1 MVADQDGYSLIIL
14 GESYIKINITYSSG
28 KWSDPV
34 NFLNSIY
41 NFRCQKYVK
50 KGYMEMTKKIYLE
63 TLKKCTRSLHLPLLI
78 SQVMWTIIDNTPNSF
93 GFNLD
98 NVISNLE
105 KSTNFLLN

>member
-50 KGYMEMTKKIYLE
+50 KGTWKWQKKIYLE
-63 TLKKCTRSLHLPLLI
+63 TLKSALGRSIYHYCH
-78 SQVMWTIIDNTPNSF
+78 F
-93 GFNLD
+93 
-98 NVISNLE
+98 
-105 KSTNFLLN
+105 

>member
-14 GESYIKINITYSSG
+14 GESYIEIIITYSSG

-50 KGYMEMTKKIYLE
+50 KGYREMTNKIYLE
-63 TLKKCTRSLHLPLLI
+63 TLKSALGRSI
-78 SQVMWTIIDNTPNSF
+78 YDY
-93 GFNLD
+93 
-98 NVISNLE
+98 
-105 KSTNFLLN
+105 